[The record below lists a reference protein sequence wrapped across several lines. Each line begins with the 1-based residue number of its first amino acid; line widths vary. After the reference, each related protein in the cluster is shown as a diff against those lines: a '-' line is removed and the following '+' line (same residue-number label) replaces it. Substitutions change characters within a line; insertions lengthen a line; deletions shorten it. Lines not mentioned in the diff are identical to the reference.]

1 MPPWWATRWFLSLA
15 WGAGT
20 LLAVQATSVARPL
33 HVDIVDTLD
42 PTTLDGS
49 GAIPSL
55 KAIAEHPTFPLTL
68 TADYRTLGTIEAATS
83 GPAATKA
90 EPHGQWRARGRNI
103 RPALSRGPD
112 AWRASGFPR

>member
-1 MPPWWATRWFLSLA
+1 MTDADRPTDVDA
-15 WGAGT
+15 GAEP
-20 LLAVQATSVARPL
+20 VRPL
-33 HVDIVDTLD
+33 LRIVRGD
-42 PTTLDGS
+42 PTPEELAAVVAVVT
-49 GAIPSL
+49 
-55 KAIAEHPTFPLTL
+55 
-68 TADYRTLGTIEAATS
+68 AATS